1 MSLDRSN
8 DIALNAAHTHTQCQ
22 QLHGKG
28 LSGATGTEQVQI
40 GIFIFLRVKQIDNA
54 QRVVMAVNSEQHAG
68 IVRHLEGCE
77 HIGRGRT
84 AGQHI
89 PLGFL
94 FKLRGYLQ
102 KRHHRAQGVLLLKA
116 AVADI
121 HIHRL
126 EHIGHL
132 LFTPHQFL
140 VGPCGH
146 GHEHRH
152 IKKVLVVIGDSLLD
166 KISCLNGTGK
176 LLIVGRGV
184 LHTFK
189 LRAVQA
195 DALGNLVDGLAA
207 VFPF

>member
-1 MSLDRSN
+1 
-8 DIALNAAHTHTQCQ
+8 
-22 QLHGKG
+22 
-28 LSGATGTEQVQI
+28 
-40 GIFIFLRVKQIDNA
+40 
-54 QRVVMAVNSEQHAG
+54 MAVDSEQHAG

-126 EHIGHL
+126 EHISHL
-132 LFTPHQFL
+132 LLAPHQFF

-152 IKKVLVVIGDSLLD
+152 IKKVLVVIGDPLLD
-166 KISCLNGTGK
+166 EISCLNGTGK